1 MIDTIA
7 ATMDS
12 HAPRLD
18 KILYQL
24 GQAGNKLSEMDAAE
38 GAAGNIS
45 VCLRLPQNVS
55 AFFPQVETIEL
66 PHHVPELAGMMLVVS
81 GSGRRLR
88 DIADAPLA
96 NLACVLVEPGGRSG
110 KSFTSPQRQFQR
122 VTSEFNSHL
131 GVHAERMRDGNV
143 SLHAVLHAQP
153 IYLTALSHRAE
164 YQDEKT
170 LNRRL
175 LRWQPETIANI
186 PEGIGVIPFLMPGS
200 AQLVVETKLAL
211 RTRQIVVWA
220 RHGVMARA
228 DESILHALDL
238 IEYAETA
245 AHYET
250 LNLLAGGEGGLSPE
264 EIREI
269 TGFWKIRQNI
279 F

>member
-1 MIDTIA
+1 MTESNPIY
-7 ATMDS
+7 
-12 HAPRLD
+12 LD
-18 KILYQL
+18 QILYQL
-24 GQAGNKLSEMDAAE
+24 GEAGKRLAEMDAAE
-38 GAAGNIS
+38 GAAGNLS
-45 VCLRLPQNVS
+45 VCLRAPVDVS
-55 AFFPQVETIEL
+55 AWFPQVETMEL
-66 PHHVPELAGMMLVVS
+66 PHHAPELAGMALIVS

-96 NLACVLVEPGGRSG
+96 NLACVLVEQGGRNG
-110 KSFTSPQRQFQR
+110 KLLTSPQRQFQR

-131 GVHAERMRDGNV
+131 GVHADRMKGSGI

-153 IYLTALSHRAE
+153 IYLTSLSHKRD

-175 LRWQPETIANI
+175 LRWQPETIANM

-200 AQLVVETKLAL
+200 AQLVVETKLSL
-211 RTRQIVVWA
+211 REKRIVVWA
-220 RHGVMARA
+220 RHGVVARA
-228 DESILHALDL
+228 DETILHALDL

-250 LNLLAGGEGGLSPE
+250 LHLLTGGEGGLSPE
-264 EIREI
+264 ELLEI
-269 TGFWKIRQNI
+269 ADFWKIKQNL

>member
-1 MIDTIA
+1 MTDPNLLQF
-7 ATMDS
+7 D
-12 HAPRLD
+12 D
-18 KILYQL
+18 ILHQL
-24 GQAGNKLSEMDAAE
+24 GQAGKRLSEIDAAE
-38 GAAGNIS
+38 GAAGNVS
-45 VCLRLPQNVS
+45 VCLRTPQDVS
-55 AFFPQVETIEL
+55 PFFPQVETIEL
-66 PHHVPELAGMMLVVS
+66 PHHAPELAGMMLVVS

-96 NLACVLVEPGGRSG
+96 NLACVVVETGGRSG
-110 KSFTSPQRQFQR
+110 KLFTSPQRQFQR

-131 GVHAERMRDGNV
+131 GVHADRMRDAKI

-153 IYLTALSHRAE
+153 IYLTALSHRAD

-175 LRWQPETIANI
+175 LRWQPETIANM
-186 PEGIGVIPFLMPGS
+186 PEGIGVVPFLMPGS

-211 RTRQIVVWA
+211 RAHQIVVWA

-250 LNLLAGGEGGLSPE
+250 LYLIAGGEGGLSPE

-269 TGFWKIRQNI
+269 TGYWKIQQNI

>member
-1 MIDTIA
+1 MTESNA
-7 ATMDS
+7 L
-12 HAPRLD
+12 RLD
-18 KILYQL
+18 QILYQL
-24 GQAGNKLSEMDAAE
+24 GEAGKRLYEMNAAE

-45 VCLRLPQNVS
+45 VCLRTAQDMD
-55 AFFPQVETIEL
+55 AFFPQVEPMEL
-66 PHHVPELAGMMLVVS
+66 PYHSPELAGMMVIVS

-88 DIADAPLA
+88 DIAEAPLA
-96 NLACVLVEPGGRSG
+96 NLACVIVEPGGRNG
-110 KSFTSPQRQFQR
+110 KLFTSPQRQFQR

-131 GVHAERMRDGNV
+131 GVHADRMRDGKV

-153 IYLTALSHRAE
+153 IYLTSLSHRAE
-164 YQDEKT
+164 FQDEKA

-175 LRWQPETIANI
+175 LRWQPETIANM
-186 PEGIGVIPFLMPGS
+186 PEGIGALPFLMPGS

-211 RTRQIVVWA
+211 RTHRIVVWA

-228 DESILHALDL
+228 DESIFHALDL

-250 LNLLAGGEGGLSPE
+250 LNLLTGGGDGLSPE

-269 TGFWKIRQNI
+269 TGFWKIKQDI

>member
-1 MIDTIA
+1 MTDTNSLPID
-7 ATMDS
+7 S
-12 HAPRLD
+12 
-18 KILYQL
+18 ILHQL
-24 GQAGNKLSEMDAAE
+24 GQAGTRLAEMDAAE

-45 VCLRLPQNVS
+45 VCLRSPQDVS

-66 PHHVPELAGMMLVVS
+66 PLQVPELAGMLLIVS

-96 NLACVLVEPGGRSG
+96 NLACAQVEAGGRNA
-110 KSFTSPQRQFQR
+110 KMFTSPRRHFQR

-131 GVHAERMRDGNV
+131 GVHAERMREDRV

-164 YQDEKT
+164 FQDETT

-175 LRWQPETIANI
+175 LRWQPETIANM

-211 RTRQIVVWA
+211 RTHQIVVWA

-250 LNLLAGGEGGLSPE
+250 LHLLAGGEGGLSPE

-269 TGFWKIRQNI
+269 TGFWKIQQNI